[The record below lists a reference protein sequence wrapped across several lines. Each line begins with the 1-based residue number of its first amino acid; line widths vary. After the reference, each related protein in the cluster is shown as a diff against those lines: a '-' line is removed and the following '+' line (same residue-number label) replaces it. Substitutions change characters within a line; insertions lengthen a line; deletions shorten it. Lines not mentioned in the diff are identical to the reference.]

1 MPYNKFLKDTFTD
14 EYFESQSKKKFQE
27 IYNCFKYRHEQ
38 NINEEEFDKSNN
50 KSVFLIVNCFNQKT
64 I

>member
-1 MPYNKFLKDTFTD
+1 MPYNKFFKDTVTD

-38 NINEEEFDKSNN
+38 NINEKALDKSKN
-50 KSVFLIVNCFNQKT
+50 KSVF
-64 I
+64 